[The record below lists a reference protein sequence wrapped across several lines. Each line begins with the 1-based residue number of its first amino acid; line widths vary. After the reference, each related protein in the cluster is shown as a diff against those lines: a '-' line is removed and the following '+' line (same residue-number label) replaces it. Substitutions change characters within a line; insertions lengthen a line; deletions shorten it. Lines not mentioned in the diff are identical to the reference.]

1 MRSEF
6 WVGLCPKM
14 KNHPLCGWMFIIDRT
29 KVFDYNKKG
38 LAREDGIAL
47 MRRLV
52 FGILAHVDSGKT
64 TLSES
69 LLYCAGAIR
78 KLGRVDHKD
87 AFLDTHSMERDRGIT
102 IFSKQAVL
110 TFDDITISLLDTP
123 GHIDFSTETER
134 TLSVLDYAILVV
146 SGTDGVQSHTE
157 TLWKLLERY
166 EVPTFIFVNK
176 MDLDGS
182 DREKLSQNLKK
193 RLHPSAIDYS
203 VSLDLEGLSC
213 CDESLLE
220 EYLETEN
227 ISVVSLKKAIKN
239 RKWFP
244 VFYGSALK
252 MEGIN
257 EFVNGVLSLVEEP
270 SYSNEFGAKVY
281 KISEDEQ
288 GNRLTH
294 MKITGGSLKV
304 KSTLLTKDSN
314 GEVTDEKI
322 NQIRIYSGQKFQTAD
337 EVFPGTVCAVT
348 GLEHFRVGDGI
359 GKEENS
365 IPMWTEPVLSY
376 RVGLPEGVDVA
387 SALAKLR
394 LLEQEDPQLHIFWNQ
409 RLKEIQIQLMGEVQ
423 LEVLKAMI
431 SQRFG
436 IDVSFGQGS
445 ITYKETISSAVE
457 GVGHYEPLRHY
468 AEVHLLLEP
477 LPRGSGLCFTT
488 SCSEDDLDKNWQR
501 LILTHLYEKTHL
513 GVLTGSPIT
522 DMQISLIAGRA
533 HKKHTEGGDFRQA
546 TYRAVRQG
554 LMCAESIL
562 LEPWY
567 EFELE
572 IPADAVG
579 RAMTDISYMGGTSQQ
594 TGFSEDRVV
603 LSGEAPVSKMWDYH
617 SEVIRYTHGTGRLIC
632 RFKGYEVCKNAEEV
646 IEEFCYNPEND
657 TENTPDSVFCSHGA
671 GFYVKWN
678 QVRDYMHLDGAKLS
692 EEDEVEDLPV
702 EKRARRYLERV
713 YGDEELLAVFEKTY
727 GPIRRREYEAANPA
741 KRPLDPTP
749 KYKPA
754 KQIPKGP
761 EYLLVDGYNIIFAWE
776 DLKKIAAESL
786 EAAREHLID
795 RLCNYQGFTGC
806 ELIVVFDAYK
816 VKNNPGEVEK
826 IHNISVV
833 YTKEAETA
841 DMYIEKATKQ
851 LGKHHKVRVAT
862 SDNLEQLIIIGH
874 GAMRISADAFL
885 AEVKTTEAAIREI
898 LEEARER
905 GI

>member
-1 MRSEF
+1 
-6 WVGLCPKM
+6 M
-14 KNHPLCGWMFIIDRT
+14 K
-29 KVFDYNKKG
+29 
-38 LAREDGIAL
+38 
-47 MRRLV
+47 RLV

-69 LLYCAGAIR
+69 LLYCSGAIR

-87 AFLDTHSMERDRGIT
+87 AFLDTHSMERARGIT
-102 IFSKQAVL
+102 IFSKQAL
-110 TFDDITISLLDTP
+110 LEFPGTTITLLDTP

-134 TLSVLDYAILVV
+134 TLSVLDYAVLVV

-157 TLWKLLERY
+157 TLWKLLKRY
-166 EVPTFIFVNK
+166 RVPTFIFVNK
-176 MDLDGS
+176 MDLDGA
-182 DREKLSQNLKK
+182 DRERISQNIKK
-193 RLHPSAIDYS
+193 RLHPSAIDFS
-203 VSLDLEGLSC
+203 DSLDLESLSC
-213 CDESLLE
+213 CDETLLE

-227 ISVVSLKKAIKN
+227 ISVDSLKKAIKK

-252 MEGIN
+252 MEGI
-257 EFVNGVLSLVEEP
+257 EFFVNGLLSLSEEP
-270 SYSNEFGAKVY
+270 AYSNEFGAKVY
-281 KISEDEQ
+281 KISEDDQ

-294 MKITGGSLKV
+294 LKITGGSLKV
-304 KSTLLTKDSN
+304 KTTLKAPS
-314 GEVTDEKI
+314 EESIVEKI
-322 NQIRIYSGQKFQTAD
+322 NQIRIYSGLKYQTED

-348 GLEHFRVGDGI
+348 GLENFRVGDGI
-359 GKEENS
+359 GCEKNS
-365 IPMWTEPVLSY
+365 LPMWTEPVLSY
-376 RVGLPEGVDVA
+376 RVELPEGVDVA

-394 LLEQEDPQLHIFWNQ
+394 TLELEDPQLHIFWNQ
-409 RLKEIQIQLMGEVQ
+409 RLREIQIQLMGEVQ
-423 LEVLKAMI
+423 LEVLKTII
-431 SQRFG
+431 SERFG
-436 IDVSFGQGS
+436 MTVTFGQGS
-445 ITYKETISSAVE
+445 ISYKETIASSVE

-477 LPRGSGLCFTT
+477 LPRGSGLQFTT
-488 SCSEDDLDKNWQR
+488 TCSEDVLDKNWQR

-522 DMQISLIAGRA
+522 DMKISLIAGRA
-533 HKKHTEGGDFRQA
+533 HNKHTEGGDFRQA

-554 LMCAESIL
+554 LMCAESVL

-567 EFELE
+567 EFTLE
-572 IPADAVG
+572 IPSDAVG
-579 RAMTDISYMGGTSQQ
+579 RAMTDVSYMGGTCQQ
-594 TGFSEDRVV
+594 TGFSENNVI
-603 LSGEAPVSKMWDYH
+603 LSGSAPVSKLQDYH
-617 SEVIRYTHGTGRLIC
+617 SEVIRYTHGAGRLIC
-632 RFKGYEVCKNAEEV
+632 QLKGYEPCINAAEV
-646 IEEFCYNPEND
+646 IGEIGYDPEQD
-657 TENTPDSVFCSHGA
+657 TENSPDSVFCSHGA

-678 QVRDYMHLDGAKLS
+678 QVQDYMHLDGAKIAS
-692 EEDEVEDLPV
+692 EDQEQ
-702 EKRARRYLERV
+702 KTTTRNRARRYMERV
-713 YGDEELLAVFEKTY
+713 YNDEELLAVFEKTY
-727 GPIRRREYEAANPA
+727 GPIRHREYEAPNPA

-749 KYKPA
+749 KYKPV
-754 KQIPKGP
+754 KQVPKGP
-761 EYLLVDGYNIIFAWE
+761 DYLLVDGYNIIFAWE
-776 DLKKIAAESL
+776 NLKRIAGQSL

-795 RLCNYQGFTGC
+795 RLCNYQGFTQC

-885 AEVKTTEAAIREI
+885 AELKTTENAIREI
-898 LEEARER
+898 LEETRER

>member
-1 MRSEF
+1 
-6 WVGLCPKM
+6 M
-14 KNHPLCGWMFIIDRT
+14 K
-29 KVFDYNKKG
+29 
-38 LAREDGIAL
+38 
-47 MRRLV
+47 RLV

-69 LLYCAGAIR
+69 LLYYSGAIR
-78 KLGRVDHKD
+78 TLGRVDHKN

-110 TFDDITISLLDTP
+110 EFADTTITLLDTP

-134 TLSVLDYAILVV
+134 TLSVLDYAVLVV
-146 SGTDGVQSHTE
+146 SGTDGVQAHTE

-166 EVPTFIFVNK
+166 GVPTFVFVNK
-176 MDLDGS
+176 MDLDGAEK
-182 DREKLSQNLKK
+182 EKLSRNLKE
-193 RLHPSAIDYS
+193 RLHPALIDYS
-203 VSLDLEGLSC
+203 KDLELESLSC
-213 CDESLLE
+213 SDEALLE
-220 EYLETEN
+220 EYLETN
-227 ISVVSLKKAIKN
+227 SISDNSLKNAIKK

-252 MEGIN
+252 MEGID
-257 EFVNGVLSLVEEP
+257 EFVTGLLSLSEE
-270 SYSNEFGAKVY
+270 SDFSNKFGAKVY

-304 KSTLLTKDSN
+304 KSVLQTKDEN
-314 GEVTDEKI
+314 GEAVDEKV
-322 NQIRIYSGQKFQTAD
+322 NQIRIYSGQKYQTAD

-348 GLEHFRVGDGI
+348 GLEHSCVGDGL
-359 GKEENS
+359 GDEVKS

-376 RVGLPEGVDVA
+376 RVDLPQGCDVA

-394 LLEQEDPQLHIFWNQ
+394 LLEQEDPQLHIYWNQ

-423 LEVLKAMI
+423 LEVLKAVI
-431 SQRFG
+431 AERFG

-445 ITYKETISSAVE
+445 ITYKETIVSTVE

-477 LPRGSGLCFTT
+477 MPRGSGLLFATN
-488 SCSEDDLDKNWQR
+488 CSEDELDKNWQR

-513 GVLTGSPIT
+513 GVLTGSPVT
-522 DMQISLIAGRA
+522 DMKISLIAGRA

-554 LMCAESIL
+554 LMCAESVL

-572 IPADAVG
+572 IPSDSVG
-579 RAMTDISYMGGTSQQ
+579 RAMTDISYMGGTCQQ
-594 TGFSEDRVV
+594 TGFSEEKAILTGD
-603 LSGEAPVSKMWDYH
+603 APVSKMRDYH
-617 SEVIRYTHGTGRLIC
+617 TEVIRYTHGAGRLTC
-632 RFKGYEVCKNAEEV
+632 RLKGYEACKDAETV
-646 IEEFCYNPEND
+646 IAEIGYNPEND

-678 QVRDYMHLDGAKLS
+678 QVRDYMHLDGLKFS
-692 EEDEVEDLPV
+692 DEEEPEEILT

-713 YGDEELLAVFEKTY
+713 YGDDELLAVFEKTY
-727 GPIRRREYEAANPA
+727 GPIRRREYEVQNPA
-741 KRPLDPTP
+741 RRPLDPTP

-754 KQIPKGP
+754 KQVPKGP

-776 DLKKIAAESL
+776 YLKKIASESL
-786 EAAREHLID
+786 EVAREHLID
-795 RLCNYQGFTGC
+795 RLCNYQGFTQC

-826 IHNISVV
+826 IHNITVV

-874 GAMRISADAFL
+874 GALRISADAFL
-885 AEVKTTEAAIREI
+885 EEMKMAEDSIRAI
-898 LEEARER
+898 LEETKER

>member
-1 MRSEF
+1 
-6 WVGLCPKM
+6 M
-14 KNHPLCGWMFIIDRT
+14 K
-29 KVFDYNKKG
+29 
-38 LAREDGIAL
+38 
-47 MRRLV
+47 RLV

-69 LLYCAGAIR
+69 LLYCSGAIR

-87 AFLDTHSMERDRGIT
+87 AFLDTHSMERARGIT
-102 IFSKQAVL
+102 IFSKQAIL
-110 TFDDITISLLDTP
+110 KFDDTVISLLDTP

-134 TLSVLDYAILVV
+134 TLSVLDYAVLVV

-166 EVPTFIFVNK
+166 QVPTFIFVNK
-176 MDLDGS
+176 MDLDGA
-182 DREKLSQNLKK
+182 DRENLSKNLKK

-203 VSLDLEGLSC
+203 DSLDLESLSC
-213 CDESLLE
+213 CDEALLE
-220 EYLETEN
+220 EYLKTEN
-227 ISVVSLKKAIKN
+227 ISVDSLKKAIKK

-252 MEGIN
+252 MEGI
-257 EFVNGVLSLVEEP
+257 EFFVNGLLSLTEEP
-270 SYSNEFGAKVY
+270 SFTKRKEFGAKVY

-294 MKITGGSLKV
+294 LKITGGSLKV
-304 KSTLLTKDSN
+304 KTTLKASGDESI
-314 GEVTDEKI
+314 EEKI
-322 NQIRIYSGQKFQTAD
+322 NQIRIYSGQKYQTED
-337 EVFPGTVCAVT
+337 EVFAGTVCAVT
-348 GLEHFRVGDGI
+348 GLENFRVGDGI
-359 GKEENS
+359 GMEQS
-365 IPMWTEPVLSY
+365 SLPMWTEPVLSY
-376 RVGLPEGVDVA
+376 RVELPEGVDIA

-394 LLEQEDPQLHIFWNQ
+394 TLELEDPELHIFWNQ
-409 RLKEIQIQLMGEVQ
+409 RLREIQIQLMGEVQ
-423 LEVLKAMI
+423 LEVLKAI
-431 SQRFG
+431 ILERFG
-436 IDVSFGQGS
+436 MAVTFGQGS
-445 ITYKETISSAVE
+445 ITYKETIASAVE

-477 LPRGSGLCFTT
+477 LSRGSGLQFTT
-488 SCSEDDLDKNWQR
+488 NCSEDTLDRNWQR

-522 DMQISLIAGRA
+522 DMKISLIAGRA
-533 HKKHTEGGDFRQA
+533 HNKHTEGGDFRQA

-567 EFELE
+567 EFTLE
-572 IPADAVG
+572 IPVDSVG
-579 RAMTDISYMGGTSQQ
+579 RAMTDISYMGGTCQQ
-594 TGFSEDRVV
+594 TGFTEDKVI
-603 LSGEAPVSKMWDYH
+603 LSGNAPVSKLRDYH
-617 SEVIRYTHGTGRLIC
+617 TEVIRYTHGAGRLVC
-632 RFKGYEVCKNAEEV
+632 RLKGYEPCINAEEV
-646 IEEFCYNPEND
+646 IREIGYDPEQD
-657 TENTPDSVFCSHGA
+657 TENSPDSVFCSHGT

-692 EEDEVEDLPV
+692 SDEEP
-702 EKRARRYLERV
+702 KTPAQHRARRYLERV
-713 YGDEELLAVFEKTY
+713 YNDEELLAVFEKTY
-727 GPIRRREYEAANPA
+727 GPIRHREYEATNPA

-749 KYKPA
+749 KYKPQ
-754 KQIPKGP
+754 KQVPSGP

-776 DLKKIAAESL
+776 ELKKIAEQSL
-786 EAAREHLID
+786 EAAREHLVD
-795 RLCNYQGFTGC
+795 RLCNYQGFTQC

-851 LGKHHKVRVAT
+851 LGKYHKVRVAT

-874 GAMRISADAFL
+874 GAMRISAEAFL

-898 LEEARER
+898 LEETRAKE
-905 GI
+905 I

>member
-1 MRSEF
+1 
-6 WVGLCPKM
+6 M
-14 KNHPLCGWMFIIDRT
+14 K
-29 KVFDYNKKG
+29 
-38 LAREDGIAL
+38 
-47 MRRLV
+47 RLV

-69 LLYCAGAIR
+69 LLYCSGAIR
-78 KLGRVDHKD
+78 KLGRVDHKNT
-87 AFLDTHSMERDRGIT
+87 FLDTHSMERDRGIT

-110 TFDDITISLLDTP
+110 EFSDTIITLLDTP

-134 TLSVLDYAILVV
+134 TMSVLDYAILVV
-146 SGTDGVQSHTE
+146 SGTDGVQSHTK

-166 EVPTFIFVNK
+166 QVPTFVFVNK
-176 MDLDGS
+176 MDLDGA
-182 DREKLSQNLKK
+182 DREILSRNLKE
-193 RLHPSAIDYS
+193 RLHPALIDYTKN
-203 VSLDLEGLSC
+203 LDLESISC
-213 CDESLLE
+213 SDESLLE
-220 EYLETEN
+220 EYLATDT
-227 ISVVSLKKAIKN
+227 ISQESLKRAIKR

-252 MEGIN
+252 MEGID
-257 EFVNGVLSLVEEP
+257 EFIQGVLTLTEE
-270 SYSNEFGAKVY
+270 SVFSKKFGAKVY

-294 MKITGGSLKV
+294 LKITGGSLRV
-304 KSTLLTKDSN
+304 KSTLQT
-314 GEVTDEKI
+314 TDTQNETVEEKV
-322 NQIRIYSGQKFQTAD
+322 NQIRIYSGAKYQTVD
-337 EVFPGTVCAVT
+337 EVLPGTICAVT
-348 GLEHFRVGDGI
+348 GLEHSCVGDGL
-359 GKEENS
+359 GVEEKS

-376 RVGLPEGVDVA
+376 RVDLPEGADVA

-394 LLEQEDPQLHIFWNQ
+394 LLEQEDPQLHIYWNQ

-423 LEVLKAMI
+423 LEVLKGIIAE
-431 SQRFG
+431 RFG
-436 IDVSFGQGS
+436 MNVSFGQGS
-445 ITYKETISSAVE
+445 ITYKETIASAVE

-477 LPRGSGLCFTT
+477 LPRGSGLMFGTN
-488 SCSEDDLDKNWQR
+488 CSEDELDKNWQR

-522 DMQISLIAGRA
+522 DMRISLIAGRA

-554 LMCAESIL
+554 LMCAESVL

-572 IPADAVG
+572 VPSDSVG
-579 RAMTDISYMGGTSQQ
+579 RAMTDISYMGGNCQQ
-594 TGFSEDRVV
+594 TGFSEDKAI
-603 LSGEAPVSKMWDYH
+603 LTGSAPVSKMRDYH
-617 SEVIRYTHGTGRLIC
+617 TEVIRYTHGAGRLTC
-632 RFKGYEVCKNAEEV
+632 RLKGYEQCQDAETV
-646 IEEFCYNPEND
+646 ISEIGYNPEND
-657 TENTPDSVFCSHGA
+657 MENTPDSVFCSHGA

-692 EEDEVEDLPV
+692 QEEELQEIST
-702 EKRARRYLERV
+702 KKNARRYLERV
-713 YGDEELLAVFEKTY
+713 YGDDELLAVFEKTY
-727 GPIRRREYEAANPA
+727 GPIRRREYEVQSPI

-754 KQIPKGP
+754 KQVQQGP
-761 EYLLVDGYNIIFAWE
+761 EYLLVDGYNIIFAWD

-795 RLCNYQGFTGC
+795 RLCNYQGFTQC

-826 IHNISVV
+826 IHHITVV

-874 GAMRISADAFL
+874 GALRISADAFL
-885 AEVKTTEAAIREI
+885 EEVKIAENSIRAI
-898 LEEARER
+898 LEETKER